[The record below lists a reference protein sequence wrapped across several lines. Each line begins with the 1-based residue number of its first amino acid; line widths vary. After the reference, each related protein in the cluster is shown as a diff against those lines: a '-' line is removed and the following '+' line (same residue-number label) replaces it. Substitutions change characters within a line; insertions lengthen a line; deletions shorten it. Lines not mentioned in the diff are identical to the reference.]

1 MVVNLIIEVM
11 EVGAMLTCS
20 KETKVVTDL
29 LNSIFT
35 EQGSM
40 YLGNKRKTRRG
51 KHPFLWSPVSN
62 HVIRALTNQPY
73 QPLILSLHSPY
84 SSIPS

>member
-35 EQGSM
+35 EQGSI
-40 YLGNKRKTRRG
+40 YLSNRRKTCKG
-51 KHPFLWSPVSN
+51 MH
-62 HVIRALTNQPY
+62 
-73 QPLILSLHSPY
+73 
-84 SSIPS
+84 